1 MIKYADRHYYSQ
13 QVREIEQCIRQSKG
27 TDTAWA
33 RKLISAMQGEKGQ
46 GKYMAYQAEEF
57 IKKDQARVDRLIEAV
72 NDLLNNAVAP
82 EPKPKPKP
90 KPKPDPTY
98 LQLKCI
104 ELLKEPKGSRH
115 KNISTRAIK
124 DILSYFAYHAD
135 DTEQGMVE
143 AETWQ
148 EVQKRFVTGKK
159 TAQFIFERLK
169 PLRTEVDLTDRL
181 LAHE

>member
-1 MIKYADRHYYSQ
+1 MINYADRHYYSQ
-13 QVREIEQCIRQSKG
+13 QVREIAQCIRQSKG

-33 RKLISAMQGEKGQ
+33 RKVISAMQGEKGQ

-72 NDLLNNAVAP
+72 SDLLNHAIAP
-82 EPKPKPKP
+82 EPKPKPEP
-90 KPKPDPTY
+90 KPEPTY

-124 DILSYFAYHAD
+124 DILNYFAYHAD

-148 EVQKRFVTGKK
+148 EVQRRFVTGNK
-159 TAQFIFERLK
+159 TAKFIFERLK
-169 PLRTEVDLTDRL
+169 PLRTADT
-181 LAHE
+181 

>member
-82 EPKPKPKP
+82 EPKPKAKP

-104 ELLKEPKGSRH
+104 ELLKEPKGSRQ

-148 EVQKRFVTGKK
+148 EVRRRFVTGKK

-169 PLRTEVDLTDRL
+169 PLRTADT
-181 LAHE
+181 

>member
-72 NDLLNNAVAP
+72 SDLLNHAIAP
-82 EPKPKPKP
+82 EPKPKAKP
-90 KPKPDPTY
+90 KPIPPLPPVISATLPVKSNRELGISSHSLPTFNN
-98 LQLKCI
+98 
-104 ELLKEPKGSRH
+104 SRGQS
-115 KNISTRAIK
+115 K
-124 DILSYFAYHAD
+124 
-135 DTEQGMVE
+135 
-143 AETWQ
+143 
-148 EVQKRFVTGKK
+148 
-159 TAQFIFERLK
+159 
-169 PLRTEVDLTDRL
+169 
-181 LAHE
+181 

>member
-1 MIKYADRHYYSQ
+1 MIKYEDRHYYSQ
-13 QVREIEQCIRQSKG
+13 QVREIEQCIMQSKG

-33 RKLISAMQGEKGQ
+33 RKVISAMKDEKGQ
-46 GKYMAYQAEEF
+46 GKYISYQAQQYLE
-57 IKKDQARVDRLIEAV
+57 KDQARVDRLIEAV

-82 EPKPKPKP
+82 APKPKAKP
-90 KPKPDPTY
+90 KPEPTY

-104 ELLKEPKGSRH
+104 ELLKEPKGSRQ

-124 DILSYFAYHAD
+124 DILNYFDYHAD

-148 EVQKRFVTGKK
+148 EVRRRFVTGKK